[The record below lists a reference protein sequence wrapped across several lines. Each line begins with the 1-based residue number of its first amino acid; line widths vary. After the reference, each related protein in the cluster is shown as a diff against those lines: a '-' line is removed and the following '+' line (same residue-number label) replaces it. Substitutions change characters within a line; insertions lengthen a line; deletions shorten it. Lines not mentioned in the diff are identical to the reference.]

1 MNASLSISLSII
13 FSLFGVVTARSFDE
27 RKVVDTPPTT
37 VSVTTP
43 NSTHSTTTTTSTV
56 PTPPAARCSEWWSLA
71 RSVGFDEQQMMT
83 LDRILFRESRCDPSQ
98 LNALDPNGGSIGL
111 TQINRFWCLP
121 SRYYA
126 SGYLQHVDVLDDCD
140 DLYDA
145 ETNLRAALALV
156 DYSKS
161 EGFDQW
167 SQWAW
172 LDDDASEND

>member
-1 MNASLSISLSII
+1 MTRLSAFAFTLIISL
-13 FSLFGVVTARSFDE
+13 LGVTAAQSYGDHQIA
-27 RKVVDTPPTT
+27 DIPPTT
-37 VSVTTP
+37 DSTVTSS
-43 NSTHSTTTTTSTV
+43 STLPSTTTTSTV
-56 PTPPAARCSEWWSLA
+56 PAPPDARCPMWWSLA
-71 RSVGFDEQQMMT
+71 RSVGFTDEQMPT
-83 LDRILFRESRCDPSQ
+83 LDRIMFVESRCDETQ
-98 LNALDPNGGSIGL
+98 LNASDPNGGSISL

-126 SGYLQHVDVLDDCD
+126 SGYLQHLDVLDDCD

-156 DYSKS
+156 DYSK
-161 EGFDQW
+161 GAGLDQW